1 MFDDDKT
8 IIEAIKN
15 TLNSLKKINEQI
27 KNIDIENI
35 DKKIIL

>member
-15 TLNSLKKINEQI
+15 TLNSLEKINEQI